1 MARTFAQ
8 ALEDSH
14 IFGWNAGL
22 SNTSTNVFAEPIYD
36 FYLTL
41 KDLRGC
47 FFGKITLGTAEE
59 SKSGRFWL
67 KFEAAQKA
75 LTTTRPPDAY
85 LLHTDL
91 LA

>member
-47 FFGKITLGTAEE
+47 FLEKLHWALPKRARVGAFG
-59 SKSGRFWL
+59 
-67 KFEAAQKA
+67 
-75 LTTTRPPDAY
+75 
-85 LLHTDL
+85 
-91 LA
+91 